1 MNKKYYWVLL
11 SLMVLLLGCSSSKG
25 LTKDEISKQV
35 LDHQD
40 EIVTYHA
47 DIKLDTRLKELST
60 GLVTQES
67 NAFSDVTINEITLDS
82 YGKIQSDNGQT
93 KTSQEYYSIG
103 EKAYLKTE
111 GAAWMDV
118 SAQQV
123 EYFHNTSS
131 FYSHLTPIV
140 EILSKMGDVEE
151 RNKEYVFSFSGES
164 VDVYQRFETPYNLRF
179 ANAEPQDI
187 HQEIE
192 VIIDKDTFFIK
203 SVKNSLSAEL
213 SGNILQI
220 NISHVYDHI
229 NDIDDFVIP
238 QKVIDEAKP

>member
-1 MNKKYYWVLL
+1 MNKIYYWVLL
-11 SLMVLLLGCSSSKG
+11 SLGILLVGCSSNKG

-67 NAFSDVTINEITLDS
+67 NAFSDVTINEITLDN

-93 KTSQEYYSIG
+93 KTFQEYYSVG

-111 GAAWMDV
+111 DAAWMDV

-123 EYFHNTSS
+123 EYFHNTGS
-131 FYSHLTPIV
+131 FYPHLTPIV
-140 EILSKMGDVEE
+140 EIVSKMGDLKET
-151 RNKEYVFSFSGES
+151 NKEYIFSFSGES
-164 VDVYQRFETPYNLRF
+164 VDVYQRFETPYSLRF
-179 ANAEPQDI
+179 GNAEPQDI

-192 VIIDKDTFFIK
+192 VIIDKNTFFIQ
-203 SVKNSLSAEL
+203 SVKNTLRAEL
-213 SGNILQI
+213 SGNILEI

-229 NDIDDFVIP
+229 NDIDDFLIP
-238 QKVIDEAKP
+238 QEVIDEAKL